1 MATEKMI
8 SIYHLYSA
16 SKKYIIGFIRD
27 GKVYYVTV
35 TFEKLAEML
44 KACKASSKRGG
55 FNKVRVYVSSKLQK
69 ELITNGLAMEI
80 GKLEDLISAK
90 YNKGEMFEKL
100 ITEALTAE
108 TWEKDSLPFYMG
120 GDIQLNGENIQIKLN
135 GAELTNERCLTNMLQ
150 KMGKAV

>member
-8 SIYHLYSA
+8 GIYHLYSA
-16 SKKYIIGFIRD
+16 SKKYIVGFIRD
-27 GKVYYVTV
+27 GKIYYVIV

-55 FNKVRVYVSSKLQK
+55 FNKVRVYVSAQLQK
-69 ELITNGLAMEI
+69 ELIACGLAHEV
-80 GKLEDLISAK
+80 GTVDALISSK

-100 ITEALTAE
+100 ITETLTTDA
-108 TWEKDSLPFYMG
+108 WVKDSLPFYMG

-135 GAELTNERCLTNMLQ
+135 GAELTNEKCLTNMLK

>member
-16 SKKYIIGFIRD
+16 SKKYIVGFVRG

-55 FNKVRVYVSSKLQK
+55 FNKVRVYVSAKLQK
-69 ELITNGLAMEI
+69 ELIASGLAMEI
-80 GKLEDLISAK
+80 GTVEALISAK

-135 GAELTNERCLTNMLQ
+135 GAELTNEKCLANMLQ

>member
-16 SKKYIIGFIRD
+16 SKKYIVGFIRN
-27 GKVYYVTV
+27 GKVYYVIV

-69 ELITNGLAMEI
+69 ELIADGLAMEI
-80 GKLEDLISAK
+80 GAVDALISTK

-100 ITEALTAE
+100 ITETLTAE

-135 GAELTNERCLTNMLQ
+135 GAELTNEKCLTNMLQ